1 MRHHGGMAGGMSK
14 RGSWGPMTD
23 RVDRARE
30 PAAPTG
36 PTAEPPPSA
45 LKHCWV
51 TDGHGRL
58 PGLLLEWRRTESG
71 FQGRVLRA
79 VHEQDTGWL
88 VVEEWLP
95 AELLEGT

>member
-1 MRHHGGMAGGMSK
+1 
-14 RGSWGPMTD
+14 MTD

-30 PAAPTG
+30 PAPAV
-36 PTAEPPPSA
+36 EVPPPA

-51 TDGHGRL
+51 TDRHGRL

-79 VHEQDTGWL
+79 VREQDTGWI

-95 AELLEGT
+95 SELLEGA

>member
-1 MRHHGGMAGGMSK
+1 MNK
-14 RGSWGPMTD
+14 RGNWGPMAD

-30 PAAPTG
+30 QAAPG
-36 PTAEPPPSA
+36 SPTAEPPPSA

-51 TDGHGRL
+51 TDRHGRL

-79 VHEQDTGWL
+79 VHEPDAGWL

>member
-1 MRHHGGMAGGMSK
+1 MRHHGGMAGGMNK

-23 RVDRARE
+23 RVDRGRE
-30 PAAPTG
+30 PNPTVA
-36 PTAEPPPSA
+36 TAEQPPAA

-51 TDGHGRL
+51 TDRHGRL

-95 AELLEGT
+95 AELLEGA